1 MKRSVLASVLIIFLL
16 IPATLFLGT
25 RLTGRMYYLTCT
37 LMIIEMML
45 PFFLVF
51 ETRKPQAR
59 ELVTLAVL
67 CALAVSSRVVFVLP
81 NFKPIIGIVM
91 IAGIALGP
99 EAGFMT
105 GAISAFASNF
115 FFSQGPWTPWQMM
128 AYGIGGFLAGIVFRR
143 CKKIH
148 PLRLGLFG
156 FVTVMVLV
164 GPLLDACTIFTTAST
179 ITWEYVLAVL
189 SMGLW
194 HNLQHAAACAATVML
209 LGPPLLKKIGR
220 LKKKYG
226 MMDTEKLSGQKDV
239 SI

>member
-67 CALAVSSRVVFVLP
+67 CALAVASRVVFVLP

-156 FVTVMVLV
+156 FVSVMVLV
-164 GPLLDACTIFTTAST
+164 GPLLDACTVFTTAST

>member
-16 IPATLFLGT
+16 IPATLLLGT

-67 CALAVSSRVVFVLP
+67 CALAVASRVVFVLP

-156 FVTVMVLV
+156 FVSVMVLV

>member
-67 CALAVSSRVVFVLP
+67 CALAVASRVVFVLP

-99 EAGFMT
+99 ESSYPFQ
-105 GAISAFASNF
+105 NK
-115 FFSQGPWTPWQMM
+115 
-128 AYGIGGFLAGIVFRR
+128 R
-143 CKKIH
+143 
-148 PLRLGLFG
+148 
-156 FVTVMVLV
+156 
-164 GPLLDACTIFTTAST
+164 
-179 ITWEYVLAVL
+179 
-189 SMGLW
+189 
-194 HNLQHAAACAATVML
+194 
-209 LGPPLLKKIGR
+209 
-220 LKKKYG
+220 G
-226 MMDTEKLSGQKDV
+226 MD
-239 SI
+239 

>member
-25 RLTGRMYYLTCT
+25 RLTGRMYYLNCT

-67 CALAVSSRVVFVLP
+67 CALAVASRVVFVLP
-81 NFKPIIGIVM
+81 NIKPIIGIVM

-156 FVTVMVLV
+156 FVSVMVLV

>member
-25 RLTGRMYYLTCT
+25 RLTGRMYYLNCT

-67 CALAVSSRVVFVLP
+67 CALAVASRVVFVLP
-81 NFKPIIGIVM
+81 NIKPIIGIVM

-156 FVTVMVLV
+156 FVSVMVLV

-226 MMDTEKLSGQKDV
+226 MMDTGKLSGQKDV

>member
-67 CALAVSSRVVFVLP
+67 CALAVASRVVFVLP

-156 FVTVMVLV
+156 FVSVMVLV